1 VLFAGAGR
9 RRALQQ
15 QPGVEKF
22 DGPTPFWHQPLRSQ
36 GHLRFAGDPE
46 QQPFVQQ
53 RPCFAPAAACRLLL
67 LACGSP
73 SRHLTPTRPCRASP
87 SDLGL
92 SATTPPAPCGTLP
105 AGCRHGAGCCA
116 RLLAMAMAMAAGT
129 PTPTPHSPQA
139 CPCPQGTGRQAPP
152 RSSAP
157 QHAAQFNILS
167 YFDLGGCWRMGS

>member
-1 VLFAGAGR
+1 MSPPHGHLLFTAPGAR
-9 RRALQQ
+9 QLEEE
-15 QPGVEKF
+15 QPNVEKF
-22 DGPTPFWHQPLRSQ
+22 NDPTPLWRRLLRSQ
-36 GHLRFAGDPE
+36 GHRRNALGLRTQPAG
-46 QQPFVQQ
+46 QGRQ
-53 RPCFAPAAACRLLL
+53 PAAACRLLL

-92 SATTPPAPCGTLP
+92 SATTPPAPCGTLL

-116 RLLAMAMAMAAGT
+116 RLLAMAMAMAAG
-129 PTPTPHSPQA
+129 TPTPHSPQA

-167 YFDLGGCWRMGS
+167 YFDLGGVGV